1 MTITNGKDFDPST
14 PPLPDE
20 PIAAEVSDDHDDNLL
35 SADAVRRG
43 NRLAMTDA
51 AEREARLIVG
61 TTQVGAAR
69 ADVRLSEDRAAAE
82 RTRAEIDAQRGGPA
96 ITTSLRGEVGEA
108 VSELLALQKIDAAYS
123 KVTERVRG
131 EIATIDAEKRAE
143 ARILG
148 GVLDAALDAA
158 RAKHKTPDV
167 LAPFINWVEHQ
178 RPDGRP
184 EGYAVT
190 VFDALGERQAQE
202 RAERVRECAPGI
214 QELLSSRTQRLL
226 DNAGHAADVLDA
238 AGLNPDASAEEIIE
252 QDSAEVSAAW
262 RAWRGIVSEWS
273 DLQSVRRWIAVAIDS
288 GFDPKRPTELLSDA
302 DAEMVS
308 WRTQF
313 PGVAVEG
320 VEGSHQALKYWLER
334 VRARP

>member
-1 MTITNGKDFDPST
+1 MTAIRFNPNT
-14 PPLPDE
+14 PPTNADDIAQEIGDDE
-20 PIAAEVSDDHDDNLL
+20 TDNLL
-35 SADAVRRG
+35 SASAVEAG
-43 NRLAMTDA
+43 NRLAMSDA
-51 AEREARLIVG
+51 AEREARLIIG
-61 TTQVGAAR
+61 TTHVGAAQR
-69 ADVRLSEDRAAAE
+69 DLRLSEDRAQAE
-82 RTRAEIDAQRGGPA
+82 RTRAEIDARRGGPT
-96 ITTSLRGEVGEA
+96 ITTALRGELGKS
-108 VSELLALQKIDAAYS
+108 VSDVLAFSKIDAAYS

-131 EIATIDAEKRAE
+131 EIETIEEEKRAE
-143 ARILG
+143 ARVLG
-148 GVLDAALDAA
+148 GLLDAALDAA
-158 RAKHKTPDV
+158 RAKQRTPDV
-167 LAPFINWVEHQ
+167 LAPFINWIEHE

-184 EGYAVT
+184 EGYALA
-190 VFDALGERQAQE
+190 VFASLNARQAQE
-202 RAERVRECAPGI
+202 RAERA
-214 QELLSSRTQRLL
+214 QESALEIKKLLSFYTQRVL
-226 DNAGHAADVLDA
+226 DSAGTAADTLES
-238 AGLNPDASAEEIIE
+238 AGLSVDATAEDIVE

-273 DLQSVRRWIAVAIDS
+273 DVQSTRRWIAVATDS